1 MSFFLKQNK
10 TLLFCFFILFF
21 FPTNFGQKNIEAI
34 SYNIRYENLDDGE
47 NQWDLRKKT
56 LINYLKNKSPSIVAM
71 QEVLNS
77 QLLDL
82 NFSLSEYSFV
92 GIGREDGEKRENF
105 AQFFLINIDLN

>member
-10 TLLFCFFILFF
+10 TLLFCFFVLSFF
-21 FPTNFGQKNIEAI
+21 QLIFGQKSVEAI

-71 QEVLNS
+71 QELLNS
-77 QLLDL
+77 QL
-82 NFSLSEYSFV
+82 
-92 GIGREDGEKRENF
+92 
-105 AQFFLINIDLN
+105 